1 MPIVVKDLSHI
12 YSRGTPFE
20 SRALD
25 AVSVRVDDGEFVGI
39 VGPTGAGK
47 STLIQHFNGLLRPTA
62 GTVMLD
68 GRDLAARDTDLRKV
82 RQQVGIIFQYPEHQL
97 FEETVSDDIAFGPR
111 NLGLNDEQVAERVTE
126 SMALVGL
133 EPQLAARSP
142 FELSGG
148 QMRRVAI
155 AGVLAMR
162 PRVLILDEPTAG
174 LDPRGRHEI
183 LGHVTTLHARQ
194 GITVILVT
202 HNMED
207 VARLSRRVIVMQNGT
222 VAMDGATADVFSQR
236 QRLLELGLEV
246 PPVTELALLLTERGI
261 RLPRLPF
268 TVEDATEMIMAAA
281 ERGQIC

>member
-25 AVSVRVDDGEFVGI
+25 AVSIRVDDGEFVGI

-133 EPQLAARSP
+133 ESQLAARSP

-281 ERGQIC
+281 ERGQRC